1 MTVDCLSDFLSTQ
14 IYINFLLVYKLNHGL
29 RWVEPYLISSVK
41 TRCTVNHGNIRTSFI
56 HFCFYLRTFS
66 SVFYLFLSNNQTS
79 FNYFC
84 FYLRTF
90 SSVFYH
96 SYHKVRSSLW
106 CTFFFITKVEIFGDV
121 LGIISHTL
129 SLLWFEVNAIEGSPC
144 ESKR

>member
-66 SVFYLFLSNNQTS
+66 SVFY
-79 FNYFC
+79 
-84 FYLRTF
+84 
-90 SSVFYH
+90 H

-129 SLLWFEVNAIEGSPC
+129 SLLWVEVNAIEGSLLA
-144 ESKR
+144 KVNGRQRYFLFMKIWDQ